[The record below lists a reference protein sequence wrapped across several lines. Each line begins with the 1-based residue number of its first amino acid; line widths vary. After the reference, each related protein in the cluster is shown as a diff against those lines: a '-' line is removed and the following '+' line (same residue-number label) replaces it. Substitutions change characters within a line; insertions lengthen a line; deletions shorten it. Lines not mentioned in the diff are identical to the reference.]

1 MIGLQWEVRAML
13 KETLNAQTLIDLLVE
28 LPVLSISTK
37 SVDAKEV
44 LERLEVEGNGKEL
57 QFLKDLFTL
66 QTEEVVEKWYNKE
79 ELMEKVP
86 EELR

>member
-1 MIGLQWEVRAML
+1 ML
-13 KETLNAQTLIDLLVE
+13 KETLNAQTLVELLVE

-44 LERLEVEGNGKEL
+44 LGRLEVEGDGKEL

>member
-1 MIGLQWEVRAML
+1 ML

-44 LERLEVEGNGKEL
+44 LERLEVEGNSKEL